1 MDYEEVK
8 IVVSPYSGRLFAEF
22 DDGSM
27 LPMQT
32 DKYGNAYIDYYPN
45 RNRGEGADNS

>member
-8 IVVSPYSGRLFAEF
+8 IVVSPYSGRLFVMF

-27 LPMQT
+27 LPLKMG
-32 DKYGNAYIDYYPN
+32 KLGEVYIDYYPG
-45 RNRGEGADNS
+45 RKDNG

>member
-27 LPMQT
+27 LPVQT
-32 DKYGNAYIDYYPN
+32 DRSGRVYIDYHRNAEN
-45 RNRGEGADNS
+45 REDDNG

>member
-8 IVVSPYSGRLFAEF
+8 IVVSPYSGRLFVEF

-27 LPMQT
+27 LPVQT
-32 DKYGNAYIDYYPN
+32 DKSGGVYIDYHRDMEN
-45 RNRGEGADNS
+45 RMADNG

>member
-1 MDYEEVK
+1 MEYEIIK

-27 LPMQT
+27 LPVQT
-32 DKYGNAYIDYYPN
+32 DKLGQAYIDYYP
-45 RNRGEGADNS
+45 RGKADEEEEG